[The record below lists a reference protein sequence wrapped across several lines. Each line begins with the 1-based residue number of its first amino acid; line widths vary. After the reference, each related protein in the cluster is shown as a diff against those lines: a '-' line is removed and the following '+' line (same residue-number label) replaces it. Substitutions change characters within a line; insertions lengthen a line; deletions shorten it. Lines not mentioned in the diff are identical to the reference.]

1 MATTNYSAR
10 LARAPLARDGGPRRG
25 ATYSTEAHNFGE
37 ITNTFDV
44 PVDWQGFRYHG
55 YCWAPTKIVH
65 QS

>member
-1 MATTNYSAR
+1 MTKKKIAAVI
-10 LARAPLARDGGPRRG
+10 AAPLEALPVPLG